1 MYVNEH
7 TWQHAK
13 PKRTKQR
20 KDNMYAL
27 FVLYIIVSYVV
38 IVCSWVSQNVH
49 MFSYI
54 YMIVFVRKSYLF
66 IYLEKKTNKLNSC
79 TIYETMWTNYENIW
93 KHIGTSKTEQTFKK
107 KNTNICCMNVPYLF
121 FPHLPGDGL

>member
-54 YMIVFVRKSYLF
+54 YIYMIVFVRKSYLF
-66 IYLEKKTNKLNSC
+66 IYLEKNKQVKLMHNLWNNVNKL
-79 TIYETMWTNYENIW
+79 W
-93 KHIGTSKTEQTFKK
+93 KHMKTYRDKQ
-107 KNTNICCMNVPYLF
+107 NRTNI
-121 FPHLPGDGL
+121 